1 MDNMYRPPDR
11 PGRVIPLNGAS
22 SSGNTS
28 IAGQLLLL
36 LDPQHFHISVDAING
51 MRAKAK
57 TLALDRTEL
66 PGVLARTRARFH
78 RAVAGMAHAGN
89 DSVADCVFSEPWR
102 LPRPAAR
109 RGNPPACQADHRPG
123 TGQA

>member
-1 MDNMYRPPDR
+1 MDNMYRPPER
-11 PGRVIPLNGAS
+11 PGRVILLNGAS
-22 SSGNTS
+22 SPGRTS

-36 LDPQHFHISVDAING
+36 LDPPHFHMLVDAING

-66 PGVLARTRARFH
+66 PGVLARPRAGFRC
-78 RAVAGMAHAGN
+78 AVAGMARTSN
-89 DSVADCVFSEPWR
+89 DTVADCVFSELWR
-102 LPRPAAR
+102 LLRPATR

-123 TGQA
+123 TRQA

>member
-36 LDPQHFHISVDAING
+36 LDPQHFHMS
-51 MRAKAK
+51 
-57 TLALDRTEL
+57 LALDRTEL

-78 RAVAGMAHAGN
+78 RAVVGMAHAGN

-123 TGQA
+123 TRQA

>member
-11 PGRVIPLNGAS
+11 PGRVILRNGAS
-22 SSGNTS
+22 SSGKTS
-28 IAGQLLLL
+28 IAGLLLL
-36 LDPQHFHISVDAING
+36 LDPPHFHISVDAING

-66 PGVLARTRARFH
+66 PGVLTRTRAGFH

-89 DSVADCVFSEPWR
+89 DIVADCVLSEPWR
-102 LPRPAAR
+102 LSRPAAR